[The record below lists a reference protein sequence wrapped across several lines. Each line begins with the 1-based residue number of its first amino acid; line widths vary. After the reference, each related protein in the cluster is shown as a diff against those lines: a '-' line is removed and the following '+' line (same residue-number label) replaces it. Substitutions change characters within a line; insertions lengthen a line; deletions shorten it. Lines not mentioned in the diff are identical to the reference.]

1 MGGLRTAY
9 LVHDGESE
17 AFVHHLIGGHF
28 TGSMV
33 RHVLEA
39 IAYHAGICLHVRVI
53 CGRDPHHI
61 AEAEFKALARAL
73 RAADV
78 QGIEAL
84 LQPASAMGPTTLIRQ
99 LLPRLIVVAEVGW
112 HGERTLPWDRLR
124 PIIERE
130 SAHLGRAIP
139 RRSAARIVEGR
150 APQAGTR
157 PVPPSGARFGA
168 GMEPAP
174 LGSL

>member
-1 MGGLRTAY
+1 MLSLTLDTPGDGG
-9 LVHDGESE
+9 E
-17 AFVHHLIGGHF
+17 ATDAANLAAAHHMH
-28 TGSMV
+28 
-33 RHVLEA
+33 EA
-39 IAYHAGICLHVRVI
+39 L
-53 CGRDPHHI
+53 P
-61 AEAEFKALARAL
+61 RAL

-150 APQAGTR
+150 PPPPRGGGGAEQAWN
-157 PVPPSGARFGA
+157 PPH
-168 GMEPAP
+168 
-174 LGSL
+174 